1 MNSISIEI
9 PSLTDN
15 IRIVESFVDNAKDK
29 YKLTDDLYG
38 NIMIAVVEFVNNA
51 IVHGN
56 GLDKSK
62 NVLLTAI
69 LSDEQVQF
77 TIEDQG
83 LGFNH
88 DNLPD
93 PTSPENIENTGG
105 RGIFLMK
112 HLADE
117 VSFSREGRKVE
128 LTFYL
133 N

>member
-38 NIMIAVVEFVNNA
+38 NIMIAVVESVNNA